1 MAAPKRVNP
10 APDYIADRGF
20 SQPPIYLTD
29 LDRCTP
35 AGALSTEPRRH
46 AWRTLPYST
55 GAFNGVMLLAGPE
68 TAAPPVT
75 YPLNVR
81 GWHAVSIGVHP
92 FWSEPEGRQ
101 LEVQIKLSGPGPFTI
116 LSWPRVPFGGHA
128 EHLHEHFWSVA
139 DLTGRHL
146 EIAQPTARAS
156 SGDGLG
162 AYLGQPARVAYVKLV
177 PLTVAEVRAV
187 GDDQARDDSR
197 RLFAHQDAHGPHSA
211 WRLTSAAEIRR
222 EVEPYRHTDFS
233 RLYWECGS
241 GDLMNYFTKLGRTP
255 AHDGLDDFPRQSDRF
270 NAESWRILHDRS
282 IDPLRVA
289 AEHAREIGLEFH
301 ASYRVAGFHYPPPLD
316 HFTHGDAVYRRRPE
330 WRGVDRQGRRTPR
343 FAYTYP
349 EVRDYVI
356 SLLRE
361 IVQYPVDGV
370 CMLYN
375 RRLPLV
381 EYEPQLVEGFGS
393 AHGVDP
399 RTLDPHHP
407 TWLRYRSGVLT
418 QFHRELR
425 AAMDEETRRQGR
437 SRRLQ
442 ISAVVAG
449 SEAENLNFG
458 VDPGAWV
465 NEGLVDTLIP
475 YSSATNFNSS
485 VDAWADPRAIDYYVN
500 LARGSNTIIAPNMMP
515 RQVSPEQLRQR
526 ASGLYRAGVRHLF
539 FWDCAGGSGR
549 ATYGDMWSALRRLG
563 HRGEVENWRTGGEPS
578 LASPRHD
585 IHSLGDWNLRYQTPG

>member
-1 MAAPKRVNP
+1 MTEPTL
-10 APDYIADRGF
+10 DFIADRGF
-20 SQPPIYLTD
+20 SQPPIYRTD

-35 AGALSTEPRRH
+35 TDALSPQPRRRS
-46 AWRTLPYST
+46 WRTLPYAT
-55 GAFNGVMLLAGPE
+55 DGFNGAMLLAGPE
-68 TAAPPVT
+68 TAAPPIT
-75 YPLNVR
+75 YPLNAK

-101 LEVQIKLSGPGPFTI
+101 LETQLKLSGPGPFTI

-128 EHLHEHFWSVA
+128 ETLREHFWDVA
-139 DLTGRHL
+139 DLTGRDL
-146 EIAQPTARAS
+146 VIGQPIARAS
-156 SGDGLG
+156 PGDGPG
-162 AYLGQPARVAYVKLV
+162 SFLGQPARIAYVKLV
-177 PLTVAEVRAV
+177 PLTASEVRAV
-187 GDDQARDDSR
+187 NADRTRSQTR

-211 WRLTSAAEIRR
+211 WRLTSAAEIQR

-241 GDLMNYFTKLGRTP
+241 GDLMNYFTQIGRIP
-255 AHDGLDDFPRQSDRF
+255 AYAGLNDFARQGDRL
-270 NAESWRILHDRS
+270 NAESWRILRDRG
-282 IDPLRVA
+282 IDPLQVA
-289 AEHAREIGLEFH
+289 AEHAREIGIEIH

-316 HFTHGDAVYRRRPE
+316 HFNHGDAIYTRRPE
-330 WRGVDRQGRRTPR
+330 WRGVDRGGRRTPR
-343 FAYTYP
+343 FAYTHP
-349 EVRDYVI
+349 EVRAYVI

-361 IVQYPVDGV
+361 VVQYPVDGV

-381 EYEPQLVEGFGS
+381 EYEPQLVEGFRS

-399 RTLDPHHP
+399 RTLDPHDQ

-425 AAMDEETRRQGR
+425 AAMDEETRRQSR

-442 ISAVVAG
+442 ISAVVMS

-458 VDPGAWV
+458 VDLKPWV
-465 NEGLVDTLIP
+465 DEGLVDTLIP
-475 YSSATNFNSS
+475 YSSAPNLNSS
-485 VDAWADPRAIDYYVN
+485 VDAWADPRAIDYFVN

-515 RQVSPEQLRQR
+515 RQVSAEHLRRR
-526 ASGLYRAGVRHLF
+526 ASGLYRAGVQQLF

-549 ATYGDMWSALRRLG
+549 ANYGDMWSALRRLG
-563 HRGEVENWRTGGEPS
+563 HLEEIENWRAVGEAD

-585 IHSLGDWNLRYQTPG
+585 MRSLGDWNLGYQTPG